1 MTIQFGKFRVAS
13 IQSIGAFLDRL
24 DGQQSET
31 RSTQSENRS
40 TTSDP
45 RGERSEFREKQLF
58 LPLNEQTH
66 PIELDETVVVA
77 IYEDRQGRPCSSMRL
92 DKFTSDD
99 VSDLKVEQ
107 KVDLIIYGKSD
118 LGYKALINKKQT
130 GVVYFNEVFRELHY
144 AEEMPGYIAKIRDDK
159 KIDLLLQP
167 FGNKGADDIAVRI
180 IEMLEDNDGYLA
192 ITDKTDA
199 DVIYKMFGVSK
210 KKFKMALGGVY
221 KKKLITIEENG
232 IRLKK

>member
-24 DGQQSET
+24 DGQPSET
-31 RSTQSENRS
+31 RS

-130 GVVYFNEVFRELHY
+130 GVVYFNEVFRELH
-144 AEEMPGYIAKIRDDK
+144 
-159 KIDLLLQP
+159 
-167 FGNKGADDIAVRI
+167 
-180 IEMLEDNDGYLA
+180 
-192 ITDKTDA
+192 
-199 DVIYKMFGVSK
+199 
-210 KKFKMALGGVY
+210 
-221 KKKLITIEENG
+221 
-232 IRLKK
+232 